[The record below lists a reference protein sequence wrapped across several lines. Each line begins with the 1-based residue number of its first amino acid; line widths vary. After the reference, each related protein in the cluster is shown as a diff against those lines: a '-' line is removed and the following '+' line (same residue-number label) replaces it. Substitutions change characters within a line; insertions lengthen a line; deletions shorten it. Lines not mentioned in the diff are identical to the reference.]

1 MKNKMLI
8 LIIIIV
14 LFLIGILC
22 MNFIKQENKTDMS
35 GKWIADGSQSKL
47 VLSIDSDG
55 NEVYAADYTNPYEL
69 TIKNDGTYKIVFNNE
84 YGEEEGKYSINKESK
99 IIIFHPNNNQTWH
112 CEIKDEKEI
121 VKCLY
126 AESFVKEVNKR

>member
-1 MKNKMLI
+1 MKKLEEYVRSI
-8 LIIIIV
+8 KDFPKEGIIFRDVTSV
-14 LFLIGILC
+14 LH
-22 MNFIKQENKTDMS
+22 D
-35 GKWIADGSQSKL
+35 ADGL
-47 VLSIDSDG
+47 HLAIDEMQ
-55 NEVYAADYTNPYEL
+55 NK
-69 TIKNDGTYKIVFNNE
+69 IKD
-84 YGEEEGKYSINKESK
+84 SINKESK